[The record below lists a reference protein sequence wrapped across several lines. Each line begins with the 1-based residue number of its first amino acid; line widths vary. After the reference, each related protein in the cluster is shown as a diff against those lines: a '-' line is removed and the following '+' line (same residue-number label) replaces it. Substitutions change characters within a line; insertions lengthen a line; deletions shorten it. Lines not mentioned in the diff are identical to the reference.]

1 MYCRKAGDLCDLSMV
16 EGFTVAEKKIIHFF
30 LRLIIMQQIMQSISL
45 NQISLIMKVK
55 SVSLVQSQRY
65 VCINPIPLTYSTFF
79 FFNESLI
86 VFYCRLS
93 LNELCSLFV
102 LLHHFLYDSVIQQ
115 CILMVFS
122 FLLTERFGQILGVH
136 IINTNMY
143 RG

>member
-79 FFNESLI
+79 FFLM
-86 VFYCRLS
+86 RA
-93 LNELCSLFV
+93 SLFSTAGCLWMNCV
-102 LLHHFLYDSVIQQ
+102 LCLYCYIIFYMIVLFNNAFWWYSPFCSRND
-115 CILMVFS
+115 
-122 FLLTERFGQILGVH
+122 LGKYSGY
-136 IINTNMY
+136 T
-143 RG
+143 